1 LAGLI
6 LPKVECIESSE
17 SYGRFV
23 AEPLEKGY
31 GITLGN
37 GLRRVLIG
45 SLTGAAVTW
54 VQVEGIQHEFSTI
67 PNVKEDTL
75 EFLLNVKALRI
86 RPLSQRSGKLT
97 LTIENEGP
105 VYASDIKAT
114 ADFEIVN
121 PDLYL
126 LTLDSPDAVLRV
138 EMNVDIGRGYMP
150 ASSSDG
156 LPIGAIPIDAV
167 FTPVRKA
174 NCTIETSGSGEG
186 QVYEK
191 LTLEVWTDKTLSPTE
206 AVTQSAAILM
216 EQFACFRELAKTLT
230 EEGAE
235 LAWQRL
241 IPPEQYDMPLDQLNL
256 STHTYNS
263 LRRGGITTLGQLL
276 ERTGEGLTSLAG
288 FGAKS
293 QDEVEVAL
301 QGLNLPFVPEIK
313 KQAKKTK
320 KDKGEDD
327 NDKDE
332 EQSDNQELDAE

>member
-1 LAGLI
+1 MAGLI

-37 GLRRVLIG
+37 GLRRVLIS

-54 VQVEGIQHEFSTI
+54 VQIEGIQHEFSTL
-67 PNVKEDTL
+67 PHVKEDTL
-75 EFLLNVKALRI
+75 EFLLNIKALRI

-97 LTIENEGP
+97 ITVGNEGP
-105 VYASDIKAT
+105 VYASDIKAS

-121 PDLYL
+121 PELYL
-126 LTLDSPDAVLRV
+126 LTLDSPDAELNI
-138 EMNVDIGRGYMP
+138 ELNVDLGRGYMP
-150 ASSSDG
+150 ATSSDG
-156 LPIGAIPIDAV
+156 LPIGAIPIDAI

-174 NCTIETSGSGEG
+174 NCTIETSGAGEE
-186 QVYEK
+186 QVYER

-216 EQFACFRELAKTLT
+216 EQYSCFRELAKTLT

-293 QDEVEVAL
+293 QDEVETSL

-313 KQAKKTK
+313 KQVKKGKKAKATA
-320 KDKGEDD
+320 EQ
-327 NDKDE
+327 E
-332 EQSDNQELDAE
+332 EQSETQETEEE

>member
-1 LAGLI
+1 MAGLI
-6 LPKVECIESSE
+6 LPKVECVESSE

-31 GITLGN
+31 GVTLGN
-37 GLRRVLIG
+37 GLRRVLIS

-54 VQVEGIQHEFSTI
+54 VQIEGIQHEFSTI

-75 EFLLNVKALRI
+75 EFLLNMKALRI
-86 RPLSQRSGKLT
+86 RPLSQRSGTLT
-97 LTIENEGP
+97 LNIESGGP

-126 LTLDSPDAVLRV
+126 LTLDSDDAALRV

-174 NCTIETSGSGEG
+174 NCTIETSGAGEG
-186 QVYEK
+186 EAYER
-191 LTLEVWTDKTLSPTE
+191 LVLEVWTDKTLSPTE

-293 QDEVEVAL
+293 QDEVETAL

-313 KQAKKTK
+313 KQTKKSK
-320 KDKGEDD
+320 KDKDD
-327 NDKDE
+327 ENQ